1 MSGLNRAAL
10 LARMPL
16 FFGFPLLS
24 HLAVMLG
31 RPWLQCT
38 AVACAYAA
46 LFFDPLAR
54 GRFGA
59 WAGLL
64 LFTIVDLVMIRMG
77 SGNYALYLPSVLIP
91 CMMLA
96 GFAPSL
102 LPGREPLITRIA
114 ESISGPLSPEQR
126 AYTRG
131 VTWVWTVAVSG
142 ILLVTVAL
150 LLFWSPQAWSLF
162 ANFISYLVLGA
173 LFAGEYAVRRLRFP
187 EKTPLN
193 FRDFL
198 RSVSSYRPH

>member
-1 MSGLNRAAL
+1 MSGMNRAAL
-10 LARMPL
+10 LARTPL

-31 RPWLQCT
+31 HPWLQCA
-38 AVACAYAA
+38 AVASAYAA
-46 LFFDPLAR
+46 LFFDPLYK
-54 GRFGA
+54 GRIGA

-64 LFTIVDLVMIRMG
+64 AFSLVDLVLIHFG
-77 SGNYALYLPSVLIP
+77 GGLYALYLPSVLIP

-126 AYTRG
+126 RYTRG
-131 VTWVWTVAVSG
+131 VTWVWALTILG

-173 LFAGEYAVRRLRFP
+173 LFAGEYVVRRIRFP
-187 EKTPLN
+187 ERTPLN

-198 RSVSSYRPH
+198 RSVSSYRSH

>member
-1 MSGLNRAAL
+1 MSGLSRAAL
-10 LARMPL
+10 LARTPL

-31 RPWLQCT
+31 RPWLQCA

-46 LFFDPLAR
+46 LFFDPLYK
-54 GRFGA
+54 GRIGA

-64 LFTIVDLVMIRMG
+64 LFTAVDLALIRMG
-77 SGNYALYLPSVLIP
+77 DGIYALYLPSLLIP

-114 ESISGPLSPEQR
+114 ESISGPLSPQQR
-126 AYTRG
+126 RYTRG
-131 VTWVWTVAVSG
+131 VTWVWTVTLLG
-142 ILLVTVAL
+142 ILLITLAL
-150 LLFWSPQAWSLF
+150 LLFWSAEAWSLF

-173 LFAGEYAVRRLRFP
+173 LFAGEYLVRRLRFP
-187 EKTPLN
+187 ERTPLN

>member
-10 LARMPL
+10 LARIPL
-16 FFGFPLLS
+16 FFGFPLLT

-31 RPWLQCT
+31 RPWLQC
-38 AVACAYAA
+38 AALASAYAA

-54 GRFGA
+54 GRVGA

-64 LFTIVDLVMIRMG
+64 LFTAVDLVLIEQG
-77 SGNYALYLPSVLIP
+77 DGAYALYLPSVLIP
-91 CMMLA
+91 GMILA

-102 LPGREPLITRIA
+102 LPGRVPLITRIA
-114 ESISGPLSPEQR
+114 ESISGPLSPGQR
-126 AYTRG
+126 RYTRG
-131 VTWVWTVAVSG
+131 VTWVWTVTVLG
-142 ILLVTVAL
+142 ILLVTLAL

-173 LFAGEYAVRRLRFP
+173 LFAGEYAVRRLLFP
-187 EKTPLN
+187 DKTPLN